1 MTNQEIK
8 AMFSKEVLS
17 RLKYDDI
24 SAEMCLRSI
33 LFCQKNKIDW
43 QDAYR
48 VALHYMPELKHY
60 KSE

>member
-24 SAEMCLRSI
+24 STEMCLRSI
-33 LFCQKNKIDW
+33 LFCQKIKLIGKMRIEW
-43 QDAYR
+43 
-48 VALHYMPELKHY
+48 HYIICQN
-60 KSE
+60 